1 MDVQPQRCRNICVTQ
16 HFADA
21 FNVNPIFDT
30 ARRVS
35 VTESVIAAFS
45 DATLTQDRFKVVL
58 IGAWL
63 HWLNPFGLSGYTH
76 FVTDQKQLFSNTPS
90 YRLEVE

>member
-1 MDVQPQRCRNICVTQ
+1 MHIQPQRRRNVRVAQ

-35 VTESVIAAFS
+35 VTECMIAAFPDS
-45 DATLTQDRFKVVL
+45 TPVQDRFKVVL
-58 IGAWL
+58 IGYYMKIT
-63 HWLNPFGLSGYTH
+63 S
-76 FVTDQKQLFSNTPS
+76 KPS
-90 YRLEVE
+90 IVDME